1 MRLGGALPVADF
13 VEVVDSELGKA
24 RAMVARGVPRARLY
38 DAVVRDATGP
48 VPERK
53 TVAAATVA
61 SPTRGPASAPIEI
74 QVFADFEC
82 PFCRRG
88 EATLVELER
97 AHPGQIR
104 VVWRNLPLAGHR
116 HARAAARA
124 ALEAFAQRGNQGF
137 WRMHDLLYAATGPG
151 GRSRPGSA
159 REPCPA
165 PGSGRRALSSR
176 AR

>member
-1 MRLGGALPVADF
+1 
-13 VEVVDSELGKA
+13 
-24 RAMVARGVPRARLY
+24 
-38 DAVVRDATGP
+38 
-48 VPERK
+48 
-53 TVAAATVA
+53 VA

-88 EATLVELER
+88 EATLAELER

-124 ALEAFAQRGNQGF
+124 ALEAFAQRGSQGF
-137 WRMHDLLYAATGPG
+137 WRMHDLLYAAQDQEDGFG
-151 GRSRPGSA
+151 QAALESYAQRLGLDAERFRQAFRDGRHDATLTADESAAVVAGIDGTPAFLINGYFIAGARPLGA
-159 REPCPA
+159 FERVV
-165 PGSGRRALSSR
+165 RFALDHAGDR
-176 AR
+176 